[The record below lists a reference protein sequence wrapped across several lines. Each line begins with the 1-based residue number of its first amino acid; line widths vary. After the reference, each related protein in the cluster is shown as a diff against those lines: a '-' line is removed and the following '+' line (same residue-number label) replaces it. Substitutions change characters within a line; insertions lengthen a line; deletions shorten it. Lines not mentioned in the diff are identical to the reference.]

1 MKMWKKWC
9 VLAACICIAVN
20 MSACG
25 NRSKDE
31 AGMGD
36 AETDGASYPEESK
49 EKEEK
54 SKKEPDD
61 ERAENRG
68 TVEGDIENTVDDAGR
83 TVEDITDGVGDAAEE
98 LTEDRSPDANKNGV
112 KEP

>member
-36 AETDGASYPEESK
+36 AGTDETSYPEESK
-49 EKEEK
+49 GNEEK
-54 SKKEPDD
+54 SEENSDA
-61 ERAENRG
+61 ERDKNRG
-68 TVEGDIENTVDDAGR
+68 TVGGDIENAVDDAGR
-83 TVEDITDGVGDAAEE
+83 TVQDITDGAGDAVED
-98 LTEDRSPDANKNGV
+98 LTEDRTTDTENKNEA
-112 KEP
+112 K

>member
-25 NRSKDE
+25 DRSKDE

-36 AETDGASYPEESK
+36 AGTDEDSYPEESK
-49 EKEEK
+49 
-54 SKKEPDD
+54 D
-61 ERAENRG
+61 N
-68 TVEGDIENTVDDAGR
+68 
-83 TVEDITDGVGDAAEE
+83 
-98 LTEDRSPDANKNGV
+98 
-112 KEP
+112 